1 MIRALLL
8 LFAALLISTASHAA
22 PAISSTSGTP
32 TDGSSYTLSGS
43 GYGSGPSEVEFLG
56 GSSGPIESGTT
67 GNNFS
72 RTNWLLP
79 GEAMNSNDFKYAT
92 DQAHSGSKS
101 LKAIVPEYNAV
112 LRYTPASTIT
122 SSESVFIS
130 VWYRWNHVN
139 EGQWKLLRLT
149 ATNSIVDQ
157 YTDELVFFT
166 YPDETQICVDPKTV
180 GYSSMTPNPYTTT
193 DAWQRFDF
201 DVTGGVSNGIVTLTK
216 YVTGSSKVTDTEGA
230 YPTHRS
236 GGAWNYV
243 MFQNYM
249 GTGGGYPGI
258 SSGNVWMDD
267 IYIASTRARVEM
279 GNASTYAACTHFE
292 IQPFTSWASG
302 SITVTLNRG
311 SFGATD
317 TVYMYVVNADG
328 TYNSSGYQVVLG
340 GSDTTPPA
348 LVSATNSADGY
359 TAVLVFNEVVN
370 AGAGGNA
377 GWSANFSVQ
386 GALPM
391 VYFTGLGTNTLMYTI
406 NGVVLQGE
414 TGTISY
420 TQPGNGI
427 EDAAGNDL
435 ATIAS
440 SAITNNSTRGPSIT
454 ISSPTASSTYST
466 STSTLYIAGTATEY
480 DLSTVTWSNSA
491 GGSGACTGTST
502 WSKDGITLYTGTNI
516 ITVTVTDDAGNT
528 ATDTLTVTY
537 APSTP
542 STGGVV
548 VSGCTLSG
556 LEIN

>member
-1 MIRALLL
+1 MMRKT
-8 LFAALLISTASHAA
+8 LFLLITALFITTAAHAA
-22 PAISSTSGTP
+22 PAISGTSGTP
-32 TDGSSYTLSGS
+32 TDGSSYTLTGS

-79 GEAMNSNDFKYAT
+79 GDAMNSNDFKYAT

-101 LKAIVPEYNAV
+101 LKAEVPEYNAV

-149 ATNSIVDQ
+149 TNSTIVDGSNQ
-157 YTDELVFFT
+157 LVFFT
-166 YPDETQICVDPKTV
+166 YPGETQLCVDPDVV

-193 DAWQRFDF
+193 DAWQRVDY
-201 DVTGGVSNGIVTLTK
+201 DVTCGVSNGTVVLTK

-236 GGAWNYV
+236 GSAWNYV
-243 MFQNYM
+243 LFQNYM

-292 IQPFTSWASG
+292 IQPFTSWSTS

-311 SFGATD
+311 SFGSTD
-317 TVYMYVVNADG
+317 TVYLYVINADG

-348 LVSATNSADGY
+348 LVSS
-359 TAVLVFNEVVN
+359 VVN
-370 AGAGGNA
+370 AAGTTLTRTFNETVYVGSGGGG
-377 GWSANFSVQ
+377 GWSPTFTVQ
-386 GALPM
+386 GSTTSTYASGSGSNAL
-391 VYFTGLGTNTLMYTI
+391 VFSLNNTVLNGEDGTDAYT
-406 NGVVLQGE
+406 N
-414 TGTISY
+414 
-420 TQPGNGI
+420 PGNGI

-435 ATIAS
+435 ATIS
-440 SAITNNSTRGPSIT
+440 DFAISNGSTVSPSLTIT
-454 ISSPTASSTYST
+454 GPTASSTYTT
-466 STSTLYIAGTATEY
+466 SNGTLHLSGTATGDHLDY
-480 DLSTVTWSNSA
+480 VQWAN
-491 GGSGACTGTST
+491 GATLEDDIATGTST
-502 WSKDGITLYTGTNI
+502 WSCDIPLTAGENGIIAAIYNAAGGYGYDYINVNYDTGS
-516 ITVTVTDDAGNT
+516 GT
-528 ATDTLTVTY
+528 AT
-537 APSTP
+537 
-542 STGGVV
+542 V

-556 LEIN
+556 VKIN